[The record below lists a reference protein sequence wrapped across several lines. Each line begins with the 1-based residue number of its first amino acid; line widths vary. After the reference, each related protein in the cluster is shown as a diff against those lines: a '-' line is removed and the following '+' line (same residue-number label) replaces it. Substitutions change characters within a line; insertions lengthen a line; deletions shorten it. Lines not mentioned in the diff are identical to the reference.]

1 LGHLIFSQIREACR
15 LKVVHDLVDINI
27 PGNTMCKPCEVDKKT
42 RVHFSEK
49 QALASKP
56 LELIHIDLC
65 GPIRKKSPRGE

>member
-1 LGHLIFSQIREACR
+1 
-15 LKVVHDLVDINI
+15 
-27 PGNTMCKPCEVDKKT
+27 MCKPCEVDKKT